1 MLPISAILI
10 DHSKERI
17 PLISGAVESILNNTV
32 LPSEIIIVID
42 LSQEDYQNYLRE
54 IKKIPLFDQ
63 PLIHFYRN
71 EFSKGPAGARN
82 YAILLAKYNWL
93 AFLDSDDLWHK
104 EKLYTQWNFMQ
115 KRPFLK
121 ASHTKELW
129 LKNNQVVQTPKRLEP
144 GTGKFLTEAFRHCL
158 ISMSSILIQKQVFFE
173 LNGFD
178 EKLLAAEDYDFWLR
192 YLVKYPIGLVPN
204 IKNQPPTI
212 KRSGG
217 WFQTSMTKNIDV
229 YRMYSLIK
237 FYKNYYNFLHPF
249 EKQELMYQLK
259 NRFRIINQQR
269 KKYCFDNYLEILYQ
283 EILKEILNL
292 NLPSIIEVMHE

>member
-237 FYKNYYNFLHPF
+237 FYKNYYNFLHSF